1 MQITLDIPDDL
12 AGALA
17 LSGQDRGRAA
27 LEALALN
34 AYQEHRLTGFQVR
47 TLLGFSSRFELDGF
61 LKAHRVEKYSAEDFE
76 HDLETI
82 REAERRA

>member
-17 LSGQDRGRAA
+17 LSGEDPGRAA